1 MNDATGGIAMHLCL
15 RCQFEIPVDSELNNE
30 VLVCPHCGWVKSTR
44 GILAE
49 KHITSQFV
57 KFSIGI
63 AILFIV
69 AFIHAVNWGPYF
81 FEAMPLKL
89 KTATGMASSEDYRA
103 LSVMC
108 RELQDSDCVENMLV
122 AEVGLSP
129 KDLTALAELGSV
141 QFLRKHYADSVQT
154 YDKYF
159 QFGGDNLDA
168 SYTYARALGE
178 VGKVDLAI
186 THYEK
191 ILAAKPNVLQV
202 TVTQAYVQMLIRTG
216 RHSDAM
222 AVIKAIRSKGEN
234 AAFFMETEMRKLASK

>member
-1 MNDATGGIAMHLCL
+1 MQLCL
-15 RCQFEIPVDSELNNE
+15 RCQFEIPEATEHNE
-30 VLVCPHCGWVKSTR
+30 VLVCPHCGWVKSTK

-49 KHITSQFV
+49 KLLNSQYL
-57 KFSIGI
+57 KLSIGI
-63 AILFIV
+63 ATLFIV

-81 FEAMPLKL
+81 FEAIPLKL
-89 KTATGMASSEDYRA
+89 KTSTGMASGEDYRR

-108 RELQDSDCVENMLV
+108 RELQDSDCVENMLS
-122 AEVGLSP
+122 AEVASNP
-129 KDLTALAELGSV
+129 KDITVLAELGSV
-141 QFLRKHYADSVQT
+141 QFLRKHYADSVRS

-159 QFGGDNLDA
+159 QLNGDSLDA
-168 SYTYARALGE
+168 SYTYAKALGE

-202 TVTQAYVQMLIRTG
+202 TVTQAYVQMLIKSG
-216 RHSDAM
+216 RNADAIN
-222 AVIKAIRSKGEN
+222 VIKNIRSKGEN